1 MTEDGGIMDEI
12 EAMKEYFKRQIRIT
26 VEIRRRKY
34 KEKYNK
40 IGQAY
45 WDGALRSTADAYKKI
60 IKVTR
65 EVKEM
70 KQ

>member
-1 MTEDGGIMDEI
+1 MDGF

-34 KEKYNK
+34 KEKDNK

-45 WDGALRSTADAYKKI
+45 WDGALRSVSDAYKKLMS
-60 IKVTR
+60 TNW
-65 EVKEM
+65 EVKET
-70 KQ
+70 K